1 LAKEIRFTH
10 AEIFQKSIFLKELFL
25 VKENESSFGAL
36 ENTLFVEMKF

>member
-1 LAKEIRFTH
+1 M
-10 AEIFQKSIFLKELFL
+10 LKFSKKVFFSKNFFL